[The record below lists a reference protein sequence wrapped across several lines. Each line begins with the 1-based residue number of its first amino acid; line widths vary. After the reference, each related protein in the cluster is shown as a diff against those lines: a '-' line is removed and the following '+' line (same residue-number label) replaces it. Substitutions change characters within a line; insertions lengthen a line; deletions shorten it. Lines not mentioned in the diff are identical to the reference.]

1 MDNLSFLA
9 FLWRFRGE
17 KRKNECFL
25 NSALFCLGHV
35 STKKTKTR
43 GAISCALGGMRS
55 LELMS
60 ATARETKVKP
70 KKKEAKRSKT
80 NGKKHMNFI
89 RRIFHTHNRH
99 THTHARAREWVH
111 ARKRRLF
118 FDFFSV
124 KRRRRLRRSTLYSVL
139 QERLYSLSSKSE
151 SAHFWKS
158 KGERDEQHRERD
170 DDDRQ

>member
-35 STKKTKTR
+35 ISTKKTKTR

-70 KKKEAKRSKT
+70 KKKKQKEAKRMEKNT
-80 NGKKHMNFI
+80 
-89 RRIFHTHNRH
+89 
-99 THTHARAREWVH
+99 
-111 ARKRRLF
+111 
-118 FDFFSV
+118 
-124 KRRRRLRRSTLYSVL
+124 
-139 QERLYSLSSKSE
+139 
-151 SAHFWKS
+151 
-158 KGERDEQHRERD
+158 
-170 DDDRQ
+170 

>member
-70 KKKEAKRSKT
+70 KKKSK
-80 NGKKHMNFI
+80 KKQNEWKKTLEFYS
-89 RRIFHTHNRH
+89 THLSH
-99 THTHARAREWVH
+99 AQQTHTHARTRARVSSRE
-111 ARKRRLF
+111 KEETF
-118 FDFFSV
+118 F
-124 KRRRRLRRSTLYSVL
+124 
-139 QERLYSLSSKSE
+139 
-151 SAHFWKS
+151 
-158 KGERDEQHRERD
+158 
-170 DDDRQ
+170 